1 MERVLVVRHWPA
13 IGMRAEQRILS
24 PLERSTQKHTAPA
37 PATDV
42 RCLRAF
48 AHCLLALFCHV
59 GFVSSSRYSDKHS
72 ILVMSTMH
80 KRFTRKHANSSK
92 KENRSSVKQ
101 AEPSL
106 FLDSSDQSQ
115 ALYYLGLTYHLRA
128 KELLGSTGGLLN
140 DEIRVLLNKAIVY
153 YE

>member
-1 MERVLVVRHWPA
+1 M
-13 IGMRAEQRILS
+13 
-24 PLERSTQKHTAPA
+24 
-37 PATDV
+37 
-42 RCLRAF
+42 
-48 AHCLLALFCHV
+48 LFCHV
-59 GFVSSSRYSDKHS
+59 GLFLRLDSDKHS
-72 ILVMSTMH
+72 ILVMSTLH

-92 KENRSSVKQ
+92 KENRSSVKP

-115 ALYYLGLTYHLRA
+115 AFYYLGLTYHLRA

-140 DEIRVLLNKAIVY
+140 EDIRVLLNKAIVY